1 MNLEELFLKR
11 QSTREFSDKAVPDE
25 ALTEICRLATL
36 APSAVNQQ
44 PYNMYAINGE
54 KARQFTKNVQKEGAN
69 AWADSCHAYIVIEA
83 RPPRVIIRGERR
95 ISNEEYIP
103 EDIGILSAYITL
115 AAESMG
121 LQTCIIGLRDEAG
134 IAEFLNLPKGT
145 GFPLIIAVGH
155 AVNDYPVREKRRRAF
170 EETFKLI
177 K

>member
-11 QSTREFSDKAVPDE
+11 QSTREFSEREVADE
-25 ALTEICRLATL
+25 DLKEICRLATL

-44 PYNMYAINGE
+44 PYNLYAINGE
-54 KARQFTKNVQKEGAN
+54 IAKAFTKNIQKEGAN
-69 AWADSCHAYIVIEA
+69 AWADCCHAYIVIEA
-83 RPPRVIIRGERR
+83 RPPKVIIRGERR

-115 AAESMG
+115 AAENKG
-121 LQTCIIGLRDEAG
+121 LQTCIIGLRDEKG
-134 IAEFLNLPKGT
+134 IAQFLNLPEGT
-145 GFPLIIAVGH
+145 SFPLVIALGY
-155 AVNDYPVREKRRRAF
+155 AVEGYPVREKRRRPL

>member
-1 MNLEELFLKR
+1 M
-11 QSTREFSDKAVPDE
+11 
-25 ALTEICRLATL
+25 
-36 APSAVNQQ
+36 
-44 PYNMYAINGE
+44 
-54 KARQFTKNVQKEGAN
+54 
-69 AWADSCHAYIVIEA
+69 
-83 RPPRVIIRGERR
+83 RGERR

-121 LQTCIIGLRDEAG
+121 LQTCIIGLRDDAG

-145 GFPLIIAVGH
+145 DFPLIIAVGY

-170 EETFKLI
+170 EETYKLI